1 MYCDVVARPDIVGG
15 GMWCLAQEC
24 VQGLWE
30 NMEERAGLEDLSVD
44 GMILQ
49 CVYRNRMVEFGLD
62 SSGC

>member
-1 MYCDVVARPDIVGG
+1 
-15 GMWCLAQEC
+15 
-24 VQGLWE
+24 
-30 NMEERAGLEDLSVD
+30 MEERAGLEDLSVD